1 MMTKNQA
8 NEREQL
14 EMLTID
20 QLVPENHLVRKLES
34 AIDFLFI
41 YPLGEQ
47 LYPELGRPS
56 IESFAKPIKRLRPTW
71 M

>member
-1 MMTKNQA
+1 MMMTKNQT

-20 QLVPENHLVRKLES
+20 QLVPQDHL
-34 AIDFLFI
+34 
-41 YPLGEQ
+41 
-47 LYPELGRPS
+47 
-56 IESFAKPIKRLRPTW
+56 